1 MNSQPY
7 LIYSCIEKGN
17 CYVLRNRCWV
27 IWNKILEYFNYLGCS
42 DITYLLLFDLIKCCL
57 LLLMLHTEMVCFL
70 KLVFQGN
77 MCKLLGCLLHWKWCR
92 VIFFGKKPWYTHV
105 LRAPLLHYIFSVQLC

>member
-27 IWNKILEYFNYLGCS
+27 IWNKILEYFRYLGCS
-42 DITYLLLFDLIKCCL
+42 DITYSLLFYLIKCCL

-70 KLVFQGN
+70 ETSFS
-77 MCKLLGCLLHWKWCR
+77 
-92 VIFFGKKPWYTHV
+92 GKYVK
-105 LRAPLLHYIFSVQLC
+105 YITWLFVALEMVPCNFLW